1 MTMFAESFRR
11 DAERDR
17 RVPDNVG
24 EEYDFVIVG
33 GGSAGCVLARRLS
46 EVRDWRV
53 LVLEAGAEEPP
64 ETSVPSFFTHGIVS
78 DTARV
83 SVTRP
88 QKNGAAPL
96 GTLSVRGN
104 VLGGTSA
111 INGVIY
117 TRGNKEDYRRLE
129 HLGWGYGTVLPYFKK
144 AEDNLD
150 EDVASDTEHHG
161 TGGPL
166 SVQRLPYR
174 DPSAVLIKTALLEQG
189 FDDVHDING
198 ASQLG
203 PTNRTSAFYYQT
215 TTRHGRRMSTNR
227 AYLEPVRGRANLHVV
242 TRARVTRVD
251 VVQGRAQAVHF
262 DKHGVSRMVR
272 ATREVILSAGVIGS
286 AQLLL
291 LSGVGPKK
299 HLTRVGIPVVL
310 DLPVGRNLKDHV
322 SVVGHVFTMK
332 KGSNLVNDIEVHWAD
347 LELWNRTGDGPAG
360 SFGPTAVGSFYRT
373 KRQPPDDP
381 RPDVQLQASGLALN
395 LAWLPKLAQG
405 CPAAIPD
412 VAHYNLLHFLPV
424 LVRPRSSGTVTLRS
438 ADPRRPPIVDLNLL
452 DDKEDL
458 AVLVDGLD
466 FYTRKLASSR
476 VFRKMG

>member
-1 MTMFAESFRR
+1 MAGPAPRR
-11 DAERDR
+11 YQSA
-17 RVPDNVG
+17 
-24 EEYDFVIVG
+24 VIG
-33 GGSAGCVLARRLS
+33 CRSAALRTSHTRAARCVLARRLS

-227 AYLEPVRGRANLHVV
+227 SDRFTAP
-242 TRARVTRVD
+242 
-251 VVQGRAQAVHF
+251 
-262 DKHGVSRMVR
+262 
-272 ATREVILSAGVIGS
+272 SAS
-286 AQLLL
+286 
-291 LSGVGPKK
+291 P
-299 HLTRVGIPVVL
+299 
-310 DLPVGRNLKDHV
+310 
-322 SVVGHVFTMK
+322 
-332 KGSNLVNDIEVHWAD
+332 
-347 LELWNRTGDGPAG
+347 RTTPD
-360 SFGPTAVGSFYRT
+360 PTSSCR
-373 KRQPPDDP
+373 R
-381 RPDVQLQASGLALN
+381 
-395 LAWLPKLAQG
+395 LAWP
-405 CPAAIPD
+405 
-412 VAHYNLLHFLPV
+412 
-424 LVRPRSSGTVTLRS
+424 
-438 ADPRRPPIVDLNLL
+438 
-452 DDKEDL
+452 
-458 AVLVDGLD
+458 
-466 FYTRKLASSR
+466 
-476 VFRKMG
+476 